1 MSKIY
6 LNDLLKIEPSEFSN
20 IRIKFN
26 QHNGTDDP
34 MDLYLKNP
42 DIVNTRW
49 FLWRSQKKY
58 FKVGQIAICLLKL
71 TSDRWL
77 LTTVKKITKDLDVNE
92 GINYEGIEIEEYRK
106 FFGRVIIKFHKT
118 FQTQGRNYA
127 TVCDELEVL
136 EILPTLFDG
145 DEFPGYDKV
154 CISYSQLSAIIE
166 HQRQSWIAAFEN
178 QKAVYLIT
186 DRYNGKLYVGSATS
200 DNGMLLSRWTNYAEN
215 GHGGNVELKKL
226 VSEKGFDYVKSNFQY
241 SILENYNA
249 KVDDHF
255 ILERESW
262 WKNTLQSRNFGY
274 NDN

>member
-6 LNDLLKIEPSEFSN
+6 LNDLLKIDPSNFSN

-77 LTTVKKITKDLDVNE
+77 LTTVKKITKDLDVYE
-92 GINYEGIEIEEYRK
+92 GINYEGVEIEEYRK

-118 FQTQGRNYA
+118 FQTQGRNYD

-154 CISYSQLSAIIE
+154 CISYSQLSAIFE
-166 HQRQSWIAAFEN
+166 YQRQSWIAAFEN

-186 DRYNGKLYVGSATS
+186 DKSNGKLYVGSATS

-226 VSEKGFDYVKSNFQY
+226 VSEKGFDYIKRNFQY

-249 KVDDHF
+249 KVDDHS

-262 WKNTLQSRNFGY
+262 WKNILQSRNFGY